1 MNLGRS
7 GTEKIAFSNS
17 NKATLEFVISVFVDV
32 RVVTVTLN
40 NTAVSIFQPAFPERM
55 KHKTQELFVHRLN
68 LKGIVKT
75 LNRSCNQ
82 NIFTNWKTRASPLPQ
97 LTEWL
102 AAFNV
107 TLCFF
112 VVRRLFYGA
121 VRDYLHHFRCRRLKA
136 PSEDRLSLQLV
147 PSFER
152 VKKSYIYSHVKCV
165 GLMYPPPSP
174 PADFRADREEQLRP
188 S

>member
-1 MNLGRS
+1 M
-7 GTEKIAFSNS
+7 
-17 NKATLEFVISVFVDV
+17 FVDV

-40 NTAVSIFQPAFPERM
+40 NTAVSIIQPAFPEKM
-55 KHKTQELFVHRLN
+55 KHKTHCYNSKELFVHSLN
-68 LKGIVKT
+68 LKGIVQT

-107 TLCFF
+107 TLSFF

-121 VRDYLHHFRCRRLKA
+121 VRDYLHHFRCCRLKA
-136 PSEDRLSLQLV
+136 PSNDLLSLQLV

-174 PADFRADREEQLRP
+174 PADFRADREEQLWP